1 MKIWHYLDK
10 AWLKQSSGE
19 RLMSL
24 IMKILAGMS
33 LLAILS
39 LSACGVRGPLESPDK
54 SSSLE
59 QPAPMHHI
67 A

>member
-1 MKIWHYLDK
+1 
-10 AWLKQSSGE
+10 
-19 RLMSL
+19 MSL